1 MDFATAQRMQRTHRC
16 AGCYGYLTIG
26 YVDGFTP
33 YCTNCGQGRGYVTL
47 YYVERKLAEAR
58 ADFAEATQTL
68 VKCGILPE
76 PPKLSEE
83 EILKSLGY

>member
-1 MDFATAQRMQRTHRC
+1 MEFATAQRIQRTHRC

-26 YVDGFTP
+26 FVNGFEL
-33 YCTNCGQGRGYVTL
+33 YCVSCGNGRGFVSAH
-47 YYVERKLAEAR
+47 YVERKLTESR
-58 ADFAEATQTL
+58 ADSAEATQTL